1 VEAQLASMS
10 TTMDAI
16 LADIIRLQAL
26 GGARAEKE
34 APDIVRQIRAQSAQ
48 VEKFAKEAAE
58 LA

>member
-1 VEAQLASMS
+1 MS

-26 GGARAEKE
+26 GGSRAEKE